1 MTFKITRKAPKNPS
15 SEPSGPSERAPGVLG
30 VFKRHVKFLGP
41 GIVAS
46 AAYYDP
52 GNWATDIQAGSRF
65 GNAHLF
71 ILLVAVTV
79 AVFLQILATR
89 LGFISRKDIAQN
101 CRAALY
107 KGHAVKKWV
116 ALYPLWLIFE
126 LGILSADM
134 GELLGSATALIL
146 LFPRLPPFVAV
157 LLTFPEIFL
166 ALLFFRNGKQSKRS
180 MQIFEIMIAIVVMA
194 VVVSALVLFFKVNP
208 NIPQVFAGF
217 IPSKA
222 LVTGSAFYT
231 AIGIIGATVGPHSL
245 ILGASMATQDRT
257 SEKTDEK
264 KAPPADG
271 TVVYINRSNR
281 TKGDIEKQPE
291 DFMDPRQAPPVPSVS
306 KIRSVLDCK
315 SYLAHASFDIAA
327 SIFTLPLIVNSA
339 ILVIASTTFFY
350 NNASLPV
357 NEEADLVAMHEL
369 LKTRLGTGLATL
381 FAVSLWLSGN
391 AASLTIT
398 MAGQSIS
405 SGFLEYKTSPLM
417 RRLITR
423 TLGIIPA
430 AIIAAISKQKGIND
444 MLIASQ
450 VAISIVLPFAVIPLA
465 YFTSRT
471 GVMSISVPHKIG
483 RLFSEDERV
492 MTSKHSK
499 LGPMISRPDPYG
511 SSLSQSKSS
520 GTDGYKEFNVSQ
532 LDGTHSFANHWVVR
546 ILIVV
551 LVLVILASNVYG
563 IYQVAT
569 GS

>member
-1 MTFKITRKAPKNPS
+1 MTFKITRKAPKNS
-15 SEPSGPSERAPGVLG
+15 SPEPSGPSERAPGVLG

-52 GNWATDIQAGSRF
+52 DIQAGSRF

-126 LGILSADM
+126 LVRRHGRTARFSYCSHSTVPSIATFRRCSLNFPGD
-134 GELLGSATALIL
+134 LLGPS
-146 LFPRLPPFVAV
+146 
-157 LLTFPEIFL
+157 
-166 ALLFFRNGKQSKRS
+166 FFRNGKQSKRS

-357 NEEADLVAMHEL
+357 LPPYL
-369 LKTRLGTGLATL
+369 PFPCG
-381 FAVSLWLSGN
+381 SLEN

-450 VAISIVLPFAVIPLA
+450 VAINLVIPLA

>member
-1 MTFKITRKAPKNPS
+1 MGFKITRKQAQDAPTPERQDPS
-15 SEPSGPSERAPGVLG
+15 QRAPGVLG
-30 VFKRHVKFLGP
+30 VFKRHAKFLGP

-52 GNWATDIQAGSRF
+52 GNWATDLQAGSRF

-71 ILLVAVTV
+71 ILLLAICV

-101 CRAALY
+101 CREALY
-107 KGHAVKKWV
+107 SQEKGQRVKKWFM
-116 ALYPLWLIFE
+116 LYPLWIIFE

-146 LFPRLPPFVAV
+146 LFPRLPPWVAV
-157 LLTFPEIFL
+157 LLTFPEVFL

-180 MQIFEIMIAIVVMA
+180 MQIFEIMITVVVMA

-208 NIPQVFAGF
+208 KIPQVFLGY

-222 LVTGSAFYT
+222 LVTGSSFYT

-257 SEKTDEK
+257 SDQAPAK
-264 KAPPADG
+264 KGPKNEA
-271 TVVYINRSNR
+271 TVVYIDRFSP
-281 TKGDIEKQPE
+281 DIEKQPE
-291 DFMDPRQAPPVPSVS
+291 EFLAPRKAPSVPQ
-306 KIRSVLDCK
+306 RRTVLDCR

-350 NNASLPV
+350 NKPAGPIV
-357 NEEADLVAMHEL
+357 EEADLVAMHQL
-369 LKTRLGTGLATL
+369 LKTQLGAGLATL
-381 FAVSLWLSGN
+381 FAASLWLSGN

-398 MAGQSIS
+398 MAGQSLS
-405 SGFLEYKTSPLM
+405 AGFLDYHTSPLI
-417 RRLITR
+417 RRLVTR

-430 AIIAAISKQKGIND
+430 AIIAAFSAQKGIND
-444 MLIASQ
+444 LLIATQ

-465 YFTSRT
+465 YFSSRKT
-471 GVMSISVPHKIG
+471 VMSISLPPKIG

-492 MTSKHSK
+492 VASKRANEGPLVSRTSPFA
-499 LGPMISRPDPYG
+499 LRPPSDKPG
-511 SSLSQSKSS
+511 AR
-520 GTDGYKEFNVSQ
+520 DEFRVAQ
-532 LDGTHSFANHWVVR
+532 LDGSYSFANHWM
-546 ILIVV
+546 
-551 LVLVILASNVYG
+551 
-563 IYQVAT
+563 VAT
-569 GS
+569 GN

>member
-1 MTFKITRKAPKNPS
+1 MTFKITRKTPKSTSPEASGS
-15 SEPSGPSERAPGVLG
+15 SDRAPGVSG

-52 GNWATDIQAGSRF
+52 GNWATDLQAGSRF

-71 ILLVAVTV
+71 ILLVAISV

-101 CRAALY
+101 CRD
-107 KGHAVKKWV
+107 AVYSGEKYQTIKKWLL
-116 ALYPLWLIFE
+116 LYPLWLIYE
-126 LGILSADM
+126 LGVLSADM

-146 LFPRLPPFVAV
+146 LFPRLPPWVAV
-157 LLTFPEIFL
+157 LLTFPEVFL
-166 ALLFFRNGKQSKRS
+166 ALLFFRNGKQSKKS
-180 MQIFEIMIAIVVMA
+180 MQIFEIMITIVVMA

-208 NIPQVFAGF
+208 VIPQVFLGYL
-217 IPSKA
+217 PSKK

-257 SEKTDEK
+257 SDETPEEK
-264 KAPPADG
+264 KPPNDGTIVYLNRGSGDLEKHPGEFIDPRAAPPIPLPPKLR
-271 TVVYINRSNR
+271 TVR
-281 TKGDIEKQPE
+281 
-291 DFMDPRQAPPVPSVS
+291 
-306 KIRSVLDCK
+306 DCK
-315 SYLAHASFDIAA
+315 SYLAHATFDIAA

-350 NNASLPV
+350 NKPAGPII
-357 NEEADLVAMHEL
+357 EEADLVAMHQL
-369 LKTRLGTGLATL
+369 LKTQLGAGLATL

-398 MAGQSIS
+398 MAGQSLS
-405 SGFLEYKTSPLM
+405 SGFLNYQTSPLI

-430 AIIAAISKQKGIND
+430 TIIAAISAQKGIND
-444 MLIASQ
+444 MLIATQ

-465 YFTSRT
+465 YFSSKKT
-471 GVMSISVPHKIG
+471 VMSIRVPPKVG
-483 RLFSEDERV
+483 RLFTEDESI
-492 MTSKHSK
+492 MATKQAIQAPILSKINPFGK
-499 LGPMISRPDPYG
+499 K
-511 SSLSQSKSS
+511 LSQDKSTGIIS
-520 GTDGYKEFNVSQ
+520 GFNVST
-532 LDGTHSFANHWVVR
+532 LEGLHSFANHWAVR
-546 ILIVV
+546 IIIVV
-551 LVLVILASNVYG
+551 IVLVILASNIYG

>member
-1 MTFKITRKAPKNPS
+1 MPFKITRKASKDASAEPAPS
-15 SEPSGPSERAPGVLG
+15 SERASG
-30 VFKRHVKFLGP
+30 VFGVFRRHAKFLGP

-52 GNWATDIQAGSRF
+52 GNWATDLQAGSRF

-71 ILLVAVTV
+71 ILLVAISV

-101 CRAALY
+101 CRQALY
-107 KGHAVKKWV
+107 SNEKGHAIKKWI

-126 LGILSADM
+126 LGILAADM
-134 GELLGSATALIL
+134 GELLGSATALLL
-146 LFPRLPPFVAV
+146 LFPQLPAWVAV
-157 LLTFPEIFL
+157 LLTFPEVFL
-166 ALLFFRNGKQSKRS
+166 ALLFFRNGKQSRKS
-180 MQIFEIMIAIVVMA
+180 MQIFEIMITLVVMA

-208 NIPQVFAGF
+208 NIPQVFLGY
-217 IPSKA
+217 IPSKK
-222 LVTGSAFYT
+222 LVTGSSFYT

-257 SEKTDEK
+257 TKK
-264 KAPPADG
+264 KADKKTPPAEDAMVHNQR
-271 TVVYINRSNR
+271 TVS
-281 TKGDIEKQPE
+281 DIEKQPE
-291 DFMDPRQAPPVPSVS
+291 EFLDPRQAPPVPSQPKV
-306 KIRSVLDCK
+306 RTVLECK
-315 SYLAHASFDIAA
+315 SYINHASFDIAA

-350 NNASLPV
+350 NKPTGPIV
-357 NEEADLVAMHEL
+357 EEADLIAMHQL
-369 LKTRLGTGLATL
+369 LKNQLGTGLATL

-398 MAGQSIS
+398 MAGQSLS
-405 SGFLEYKTSPLM
+405 AGFLEYQTSPLI

-430 AIIAAISKQKGIND
+430 VVVAAISSQKGIND

-465 YFTSRT
+465 YFSSRKT
-471 GVMSISVPHKIG
+471 VMSISLPPKIG

-492 MTSKHSK
+492 MQ
-499 LGPMISRPDPYG
+499 GPVV
-511 SSLSQSKSS
+511 SSLRSFGPRSVSE
-520 GTDGYKEFNVSQ
+520 DKEGGVEGLKGFNVAQ
-532 LDGTHSFANHWVVR
+532 LEGSHSFANHGVVK
-546 ILIVV
+546 IFTV
-551 LVLVILASNVYG
+551 LLVFVILASNVYG